1 MAKDWEDKGY
11 WGKRDSLDQIGES
24 LGYDY
29 RDYSDNDTETG
40 RNYTSKGTRE
50 DYENAVINAA
60 EHSAIYQ
67 GALQAGKASDNKR
80 FASLGDGISNAAEL
94 GNLHTAMKKT
104 HKDMGNT
111 GNYSSANDRGNVT
124 SYLMQQQMD
133 KFGSKFATSQ
143 AVDDLKAEMS
153 LNQQSAQAGSG
164 TEMKPVEYSEEIQQ
178 AKFAQDPS
186 QINIYESTNV
196 DGEGGAGELT
206 GVSEGDSQRD
216 AASKSFLDQYK
227 VDLIKGLK
235 LTPTLS

>member
-1 MAKDWEDKGY
+1 
-11 WGKRDSLDQIGES
+11 
-24 LGYDY
+24 
-29 RDYSDNDTETG
+29 
-40 RNYTSKGTRE
+40 
-50 DYENAVINAA
+50 
-60 EHSAIYQ
+60 
-67 GALQAGKASDNKR
+67 
-80 FASLGDGISNAAEL
+80 
-94 GNLHTAMKKT
+94 
-104 HKDMGNT
+104 MGNT